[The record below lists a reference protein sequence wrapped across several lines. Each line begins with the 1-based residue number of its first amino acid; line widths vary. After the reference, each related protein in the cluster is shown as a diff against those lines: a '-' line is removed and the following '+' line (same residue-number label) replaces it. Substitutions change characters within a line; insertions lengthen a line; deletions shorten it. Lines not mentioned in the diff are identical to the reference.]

1 MTDSTTPTRR
11 PFHGSCHCGSVKYIV
26 FLTLP
31 HKPPS
36 TATTSIPAVDSSRSE
51 QEFYRCNCT
60 ACHKAGHFH
69 MRTAWAPEDFLL
81 LSPLDPM
88 AELGDYTC
96 YSGTIHWL
104 FCKRCGG
111 RCFLFAGKGETAEV
125 DLDEMGVRDSDGGK
139 MGRRTVW
146 RPKAEGWS
154 EQGGDEESGLRCY
167 LSVNG
172 YTVDA
177 AQEGFE
183 LGEFTA
189 NKWVAY
195 VDCLELHGPEREPR
209 YDKPYEGG
217 AF

>member
-1 MTDSTTPTRR
+1 MSVSTPTRR
-11 PFHGSCHCGSVKYIV
+11 PFHGSCHCGFIKYIV

-36 TATTSIPAVDSSRSE
+36 IGTPPPTDPSRSH

-60 ACHKAGHFH
+60 TCHKAGHFH
-69 MRTAWAPEDFLL
+69 MRMAWAPEDFML

-96 YSGTIHWL
+96 NSGLVHWL
-104 FCKRCGG
+104 FCKTCGG
-111 RCFLFAGKGETAEV
+111 RCFVFEGEWETAEV
-125 DLDEMGVRDSDGGK
+125 DLDEMGVKDRDGGK
-139 MGRRTVW
+139 MGKRTIW
-146 RPKAEGWS
+146 RPKADGWS
-154 EQGGDEESGLRCY
+154 EQRECGCY

-183 LGEFTA
+183 LGEFIT
-189 NKWVAY
+189 NRWVAY
-195 VDCLELHGPEREPR
+195 VDCLELNGPEREPR
-209 YDKPYEGG
+209 YDKPYNGG

>member
-1 MTDSTTPTRR
+1 MSDSTPTRR
-11 PFHGSCHCGSVKYIV
+11 PFHGSCHCGSIKYIV

-36 TATTSIPAVDSSRSE
+36 ADTPPPADPSRSH

-69 MRTAWAPEDFLL
+69 MRLIWAPEDFML

-88 AELGDYTC
+88 AELADYRC
-96 YSGTIHWL
+96 NSGGFHWP
-104 FCKRCGG
+104 FCKTCGG
-111 RCFLFAGKGETAEV
+111 KCFIFQGKGETAEV
-125 DLDEMGVRDSDGGK
+125 DLDEMGVKDKDGSRMGK
-139 MGRRTVW
+139 RTIW
-146 RPKAEGWS
+146 RPKAEGWN
-154 EQGGDEESGLRCY
+154 EESGSGCY

-172 YTVDA
+172 YTVDV

-183 LGEFTA
+183 LGEFMT
-189 NKWVAY
+189 NGWVAY
-195 VDCLELHGPEREPR
+195 VDCLELNGPEREPR

>member
-1 MTDSTTPTRR
+1 MSDSTPTRR
-11 PFHGSCHCGSVKYIV
+11 PFHGSCHCGSVKYII

-36 TATTSIPAVDSSRSE
+36 SATVPPTDSSRSE
-51 QEFYRCNCT
+51 QEFYRCNCK
-60 ACHKAGHFH
+60 ACQKASHFH
-69 MRTAWAPEDFLL
+69 IRTAWAPEDFML

-96 YSGTIHWL
+96 NQGLIHWL
-104 FCKRCGG
+104 FCKKCAG

-125 DLDEMGVRDSDGGK
+125 DLDEMGVKDGDGGK
-139 MGRRTVW
+139 MGKRTIW
-146 RPKAEGWS
+146 RAKSEGWD
-154 EQGGDEESGLRCY
+154 EQSESGCY

-172 YTVDA
+172 YTVDPG
-177 AQEGFE
+177 QEGFE

-189 NKWVAY
+189 NRCVAY
-195 VDCLELHGPEREPR
+195 VDCLELEGPEREPR
-209 YDKPYEGG
+209 YDKPYKGG

>member
-1 MTDSTTPTRR
+1 MGDSAPTRR
-11 PFHGSCHCGSVKYIV
+11 PFHGSCLCGSVQYIV

-31 HKPPS
+31 HKPPID
-36 TATTSIPAVDSSRSE
+36 TPLPADSARAH
-51 QEFYRCNCT
+51 QELYRCNCVP
-60 ACHKAGHFH
+60 CHKAGHFH
-69 MRTAWAPEDFLL
+69 MRTVWAPEDFML
-81 LSPLDPM
+81 LSPLDPL

-96 YSGTIHWL
+96 NSGAIHWL
-104 FCKRCGG
+104 FCKTCAG
-111 RCFLFAGKGETAEV
+111 RCFLFTGKGETAEV
-125 DLDEMGVRDSDGGK
+125 DLDEMGVKDKDGGR

-146 RPKAEGWS
+146 RPRAEGWS
-154 EQGGDEESGLRCY
+154 EQRGMGCY

-189 NKWVAY
+189 NQWVAY

>member
-1 MTDSTTPTRR
+1 MSDSAPTRR

-31 HKPPS
+31 HTPPPL
-36 TATTSIPAVDSSRSE
+36 ATFPASE

-69 MRTAWAPEDFLL
+69 MRTAWAPEDFML

-88 AELGDYTC
+88 TELGDYTC
-96 YSGTIHWL
+96 NGGIIHWF
-104 FCKRCGG
+104 FCKKCGG
-111 RCFLFAGKGETAEV
+111 RCFLFAGKGEMAAV
-125 DLDEMGVRDSDGGK
+125 DLDEMGVKGGDGSNMGK
-139 MGRRTVW
+139 RTIW

-154 EQGGDEESGLRCY
+154 ENQSGSGCY

-172 YTVDA
+172 YTVDP

-183 LGEFTA
+183 LGDFTA

-195 VDCLELHGPEREPR
+195 VDCLELHGPEQEPR
-209 YDKPYEGG
+209 YDKPYSGG